1 MALHDADE
9 RREVTYQEA
18 RAVLE
23 AQRETLADMDTKA
36 VRTVRIT
43 VVFVGIVLSVGKL
56 EPTLF
61 DPFFATVSAIAF
73 FASLATGLSAYSQ
86 ADLFLGP
93 NREYIEQLTDGDF
106 ETRPWKEDLL
116 YTFGAWVEENQA
128 EIGFYGRL
136 LSVAKSLL
144 LVGISLLGTAVV
156 L

>member
-1 MALHDADE
+1 MPLHDADE
-9 RREVTYQEA
+9 RREVTYREA

-43 VVFVGIVLSVGKL
+43 VVLAGVVFSVGRL
-56 EPTLF
+56 ELGLF
-61 DPFFATVSAIAF
+61 DPLFATFSAIAF
-73 FASLATGLSAYSQ
+73 LGSLATGLYTYSQ

-93 NREYIEQLTDGDF
+93 NKAYIEQLTDGDF
-106 ETRPWKEDLL
+106 ENSSWREDLL
-116 YTFGAWVEENQA
+116 YTFGAWIEENRA

-136 LSVAKSLL
+136 LSLSQSLL
-144 LVGISLLGTAVV
+144 VVGVVSLGVAVV